1 MDKDVEALA
10 GTYMTERVELAIRR
24 VVDRLS
30 AGSEFQPSMS
40 GSIRAVLGMLADE
53 IARDKKHGMGG

>member
-1 MDKDVEALA
+1 MDRDVEALA
-10 GTYMTERVELAIRR
+10 GACTTERVELAVRR
-24 VVDRLS
+24 IIDKLS

-53 IARDKKHGMGG
+53 LARDKKHRMGG